1 MADVLADLQSKGI
14 VKRIFYGGAGELPHF
29 SDNTKLFFHYRT
41 TKCDEEKTLLDDS
54 RKHDKPMELIVGKK
68 FKLEVWETCLV
79 TMREK
84 EVAEFTVSTA
94 HAASYPLVAKS
105 LRDIF
110 EKGSAKSQSTKHC
123 CGMMAM
129 SEEGVGYPDLNELM
143 KKPQPL
149 IFTLELL
156 KIEHPG
162 EYNKES
168 WVMTEDEK
176 LKAIPNLKEEGNTFY
191 KQKQYREAAE
201 KYGEALGMLEQLVLK
216 EKPGDKEWAVLEDMK
231 TPFLLN
237 FSQCKLLLNDFYPV
251 IEHTT
256 TVLSR
261 DPDNVKALF
270 RRAKAHVGAWNPKE
284 AKADYKR
291 VMELDETLTSAVQK
305 ELKSLSEKEHQ
316 KDLEDKAKLKNLFS

>member
-1 MADVLADLQSKGI
+1 MEAL
-14 VKRIFYGGAGELPHF
+14 
-29 SDNTKLFFHYRT
+29 LFFHYRT

-110 EKGSAKSQSTKHC
+110 EKNGAHTQSTKHC

-156 KIEHPG
+156 KIENPG

-176 LKAIPNLKEEGNTFY
+176 LKAIPTLKEEGNAFY

-251 IEHTT
+251 IEHTS

-270 RRAKAHVGAWNPKE
+270 RRAKAHVGAWDPKE
-284 AKADYKR
+284 AKVDFMR
-291 VMELDETLTSAVQK
+291 VMELDETLTTAVQK
-305 ELKSLSEKEHQ
+305 ELKSLAEKEHQ

>member
-14 VKRIFYGGAGELPHF
+14 FKRILFGGTGDLPQF
-29 SDNTKLFFHYRT
+29 KDGTKLYFHYRT
-41 TKCDEEKTLLDDS
+41 TKCDDEKTLLDDS
-54 RKHDKPMELIVGKK
+54 RKHSKPMELIVGKK

-79 TMREK
+79 TMRQK
-84 EVAEFTVSTA
+84 EVAEFGVTTA

-110 EKGSAKSQSTKHC
+110 EKNGAHSNTPKHC

-143 KKPQPL
+143 KTPQPL
-149 IFTLELL
+149 MFTLELL
-156 KIEHPG
+156 KVENPG
-162 EYNKES
+162 EYEKES

-176 LKAIPNLKEEGNTFY
+176 LKAIPNLKEEGNAYY
-191 KQKQYREAAE
+191 KQKQYTEAAE

-216 EKPGDKEWAVLEDMK
+216 EKPGEKEWDELEDKK

-237 FSQCKLLLNDFYPV
+237 FAQCKLLLNEFYPV

-256 TVLSR
+256 TVLAR

-270 RRAKAHVGAWNPKE
+270 RRAKAHVGAWNPKD
-284 AKADYKR
+284 AKIDFER
-291 VMELDETLTSAVQK
+291 VMELDDTLTAAVQK
-305 ELKSLSEKEHQ
+305 ELKSLAEKEHQ
-316 KDLEDKAKLKNLFS
+316 KDMEDKQKLKKLFS